1 MRYWTK
7 WPNHIWISPE
17 NTPTSHLLTNEM
29 AILPISISQIEGL
42 IMWFVNMR
50 RLPFH
55 IFYHRLFALENPI
68 LTLISFKTIRE
79 WLFVRM
85 SVLRGISKYW
95 PDGAQ
100 EHGNQSEN
108 SPGVLLVEVCH
119 DVAKINTARL
129 IWILH
134 RLPFPAF
141 YSWSRDIA
149 HIFA

>member
-7 WPNHIWISPE
+7 GPNHIWISPE
-17 NTPTSHLLTNEM
+17 NTPTSHQYTYAM

-42 IMWFVNMR
+42 IMWFVDMR

-55 IFYHRLFALENPI
+55 IFYYWLFALKNPI
-68 LTLISFKTIRE
+68 LTFISLKVVRE

-85 SVLRGISKYW
+85 SVLRGISKFS
-95 PDGAQ
+95 PDGAP
-100 EHGNQSEN
+100 EHGNEFEN
-108 SPGVLLVEVCH
+108 SPGVLLVAVCH
-119 DVAKINTARL
+119 DVAKINTAHL

-141 YSWSRDIA
+141 YSLSRDIA